1 MGGAAPAAD
10 SEGNIFVVS
19 GNGTFDGNTNGLDLG
34 DSVIKLSSP
43 RLAVI
48 DYFTPF
54 NQLRLDIADI
64 DLGSSGAVLLPDIV
78 GSAAHRRLLVSA
90 GKEGR
95 IYLLDRDQMGQ
106 K

>member
-10 SEGNIFVVS
+10 AEGNIFVVS
-19 GNGTFDGNTNGLDLG
+19 GNGTFDANTHGVDLG

-43 RLAVI
+43 SLVVV

-54 NQLRLDIADI
+54 NQLRLNTADI

-78 GSAAHRRLLVSA
+78 GGV
-90 GKEGR
+90 G
-95 IYLLDRDQMGQ
+95 
-106 K
+106 